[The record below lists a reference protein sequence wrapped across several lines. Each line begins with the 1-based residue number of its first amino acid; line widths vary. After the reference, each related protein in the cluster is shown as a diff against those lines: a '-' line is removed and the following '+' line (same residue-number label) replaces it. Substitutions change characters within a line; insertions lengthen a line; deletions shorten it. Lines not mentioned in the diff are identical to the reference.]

1 MAALTDAEIRA
12 ALPSESRQ
20 KIDSAFEALSQS
32 MPTDKERMILYRVA
46 HTLKLNPT
54 DTHFSVMAALHYY
67 LQLYQMIPDRI
78 NTTARETLQKFKGA
92 AEAQAIASAEQVKAE
107 LVKAVVAATTEVAA
121 ATSRKQMWQW
131 ASVCLTVAFLG
142 VGLFG
147 WLMHSTGQEAGYQKG
162 HGAGYAESKDEK
174 AAASWAN
181 TPEGQLAFQ
190 LAEAGSITALATCDV
205 NRGWELEKNICHP
218 QNMKNGIYGWKV
230 KK

>member
-1 MAALTDAEIRA
+1 MAVLTDAEIRA
-12 ALPSESRQ
+12 ALPAESRQ

-32 MPTDKERMILYRVA
+32 LPSDKERMILYRVA

-78 NTTARETLQKFKGA
+78 NTTAKETLQNFKDT
-92 AEAQAIASAEQVKAE
+92 AEAQAIASAERVKAE

-121 ATSRKQMWQW
+121 ATSRKQMLQW
-131 ASVCLTVAFLG
+131 AGVCLTVAFLG

-147 WLMHSTGQEAGYQKG
+147 WYMHSSGLNEGYQNG
-162 HGAGYAESKDEK
+162 RGAGYAETKDEK

-190 LAEAGSITALATCDV
+190 LAEAGSITALATCDE
-205 NRGWELEKNICHP
+205 NRGWKLEKNICHP
-218 QNMKNGIYGWKV
+218 QHIKDGIYGWKI